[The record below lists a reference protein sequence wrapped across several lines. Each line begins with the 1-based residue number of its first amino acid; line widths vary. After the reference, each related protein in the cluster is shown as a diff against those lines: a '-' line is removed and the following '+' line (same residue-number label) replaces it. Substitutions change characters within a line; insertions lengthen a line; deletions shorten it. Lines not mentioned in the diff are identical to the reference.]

1 MTRTFFAIS
10 LLFVLFLTGCASFKN
25 DVAAGDS
32 IFGSY
37 KGDYVVV
44 NATGGVIAD
53 VWVLRDVFC
62 ESEDSSDGWRF
73 IDDDGNCTFLG
84 GDVKVMRIKTKSILN
99 QYHEYHMEFET
110 VPYQVKFNRNDV
122 AGRYHLRGRADGLF
136 SRRVC

>member
-53 VWVLRDVFC
+53 VWVLRA
-62 ESEDSSDGWRF
+62 
-73 IDDDGNCTFLG
+73 
-84 GDVKVMRIKTKSILN
+84 
-99 QYHEYHMEFET
+99 
-110 VPYQVKFNRNDV
+110 YQVKFNRDDV